1 MNRLLLILILT
12 LSFQTLTKAND
23 ISDFELEGISIGDS
37 LLIHLKRFN
46 INKDSL
52 KNAKHYYSGSKK
64 FYGTRFMIK
73 TNDAKY
79 DNIGF
84 LLKDNDSRHII
95 YILTGRKSFPNDLA
109 SCNKYK
115 NEIVNEF
122 SDLLENSKRSDYIY
136 KYPRDGEKSIS
147 YITQFK
153 FKDGSSV
160 RVFCD
165 NWSLETEKKMKW
177 IDSLSVSISS
187 VEGLYWL
194 NNDAYN

>member
-1 MNRLLLILILT
+1 MKRLLLILILT
-12 LSFQTLTKAND
+12 FSFHTIAKADD
-23 ISDFELEGISIGDS
+23 ISDFELDGMSIGDS
-37 LLIHLKRFN
+37 LLIHLERFN

-52 KNAKHYYSGSKK
+52 KNARHYYSGSKK

-73 TNDAKY
+73 TKDAIY

-84 LLKDNDSRHII
+84 LLKENDNKYII
-95 YILTGRKSFPNDLA
+95 YTLTGRKPFPNNLA

-122 SDLLENSKRSDYIY
+122 SDLLENSKRSDYEY
-136 KYPRDGEKSIS
+136 RYPRDGEKSIS

-165 NWSLETEKKMKW
+165 NWSPETEKQMKW

-187 VEGLYWL
+187 AEGLNWIS
-194 NNDAYN
+194 NEAYK